1 MSNKIRFN
9 FIKIVGQKRSE
20 ASNRYVYVAYIP
32 LKCLKKNRFF
42 VLWSFKK
49 LYKGCFFSKG
59 HRKRTYFFFHGFQW
73 DITRDGASLMAQTVK
88 NPPAIWEAWVQS
100 LGWQDPMEELMTT
113 HSSIL
118 AWRISMNRGAWR
130 ATVHGVTKSQTWL
143 RTKHSTAQGT
153 SQRECVELQ
162 SLWSQWPSGIFT
174 ATVVPHQA

>member
-1 MSNKIRFN
+1 MLLISHWNVWKKIGSLFCDLSRSYTRDASS
-9 FIKIVGQKRSE
+9 QKVTE
-20 ASNRYVYVAYIP
+20 
-32 LKCLKKNRFF
+32 
-42 VLWSFKK
+42 
-49 LYKGCFFSKG
+49 KGPI
-59 HRKRTYFFFHGFQW
+59 FFFHGFQW